1 MITRRG
7 GLIVEL
13 SCMIAVAGLVGC
25 SAAVAE
31 PKNTPIGPNPSL
43 AESDDER
50 ILREACGTATIIN
63 TLVRLPDIQ
72 VTGGEPGTEPI
83 TAEAWLESILEAKD
97 RADRLLRTDMGIYA
111 DEIEAFASAV
121 LEVSEIPPV
130 APLAVDS
137 QPDLTEAAAGL
148 AAECEAV
155 GRPIGVVLPSTF
167 GG

>member
-1 MITRRG
+1 MMRRG
-7 GLIVEL
+7 GLILSL
-13 SCMIAVAGLVGC
+13 SCVIALTGLAGC
-25 SAAVAE
+25 SAPIAE

-72 VTGGEPGTEPI
+72 VTGGEPGTDPI
-83 TAEAWLESILEAKD
+83 TAEVWLESILEAKD
-97 RADRLLRTDMGIYA
+97 RAERLLRTDMGIYA
-111 DEIEAFASAV
+111 DEIEAFANAV
-121 LEVSEIPPV
+121 LDVSETPPV

-148 AAECEAV
+148 AAECSAV
-155 GRPIGVVLPSTF
+155 RRDIGVVLPPTF